1 MIQYIVI
8 LLDET
13 SVSFC
18 HYTND
23 KAEYKLMPLQTL
35 KDGIRF
41 AMKENLNIQFVY
53 PDYELPIEYQKEI
66 DSIDHTDIRPA
77 YIAENRFNDTSTCV
91 MVFNSLADTD
101 GYDFK
106 KDIPYLVRTDKN
118 SLFEGEQIVE
128 QILNVATRLNI
139 VITDIETFT
148 EGDFTVY
155 KSFLQN
161 LSGYMKQLY
170 IMGTTPQLNLLT
182 DRMMLDEMNNCG
194 AGDTT
199 VTLAPNGN
207 FYICPAFY
215 FSNDGDAIGDV
226 KKGLEIKNKQ
236 LFQLNHA
243 PLCRKCDAY
252 QCRRCVWLNRKT
264 TLEVNTPS
272 HEQCVVAHL
281 ERNASQQLLASI
293 RDFGTFFPGKAICDI
308 DYLDPFDIKK
318 RS

>member
-13 SVSFC
+13 SVFFC
-18 HYTND
+18 HYTSN
-23 KAEYKLMPLQTL
+23 KTEHKLIPLQTL

-77 YIAENRFNDTSTCV
+77 TIAANRFNDANSYV
-91 MVFNSLADTD
+91 MVFDSLAETE
-101 GYDFK
+101 GYNFK
-106 KDIPYLVRTDKN
+106 KDVPYLVRTDKTC
-118 SLFEGEQIVE
+118 LFGGEQIVA

-148 EGDFTVY
+148 EDDFTAY

-161 LSGYMKQLY
+161 LSGYVKQLY
-170 IMGTTPQLNLLT
+170 VMGKTPQLNLLT

-194 AGDTT
+194 AGETT

-207 FYICPAFY
+207 FYI
-215 FSNDGDAIGDV
+215 S
-226 KKGLEIKNKQ
+226 Q
-236 LFQLNHA
+236 
-243 PLCRKCDAY
+243 RS
-252 QCRRCVWLNRKT
+252 
-264 TLEVNTPS
+264 TLAMMVMP
-272 HEQCVVAHL
+272 
-281 ERNASQQLLASI
+281 
-293 RDFGTFFPGKAICDI
+293 
-308 DYLDPFDIKK
+308 
-318 RS
+318 

>member
-106 KDIPYLVRTDKN
+106 KDIPYLVRTVKN

-148 EGDFTVY
+148 EGDITVY

-170 IMGTTPQLNLLT
+170 IMGKTPQLNLLT

-293 RDFGTFFPGKAICDI
+293 RDFGTFLPGKEICDI

>member
-18 HYTND
+18 HYTN
-23 KAEYKLMPLQTL
+23 KKKEYKLIPLRTL

-53 PDYELPIEYQKEI
+53 PDYELPIEYQEEI

-77 YIAENRFNDTSTCV
+77 NVAVNCGINDANANV
-91 MVFNSLADTD
+91 IVFDSLADTE

-106 KDIPYLVRTDKN
+106 KDIPYLVRTDKRC
-118 SLFEGEQIVE
+118 LFEGEHIIAK
-128 QILNVATRLNI
+128 ILYAATRLNI

-148 EGDFTVY
+148 EVDFTAY

-161 LSGYMKQLY
+161 ISGYIKQLY
-170 IMGTTPQLNLLT
+170 IKGKTPQLNLLT

-199 VTLAPNGN
+199 VTLAPNGK

-215 FSNDGDAIGDV
+215 FCNDADAIGDV

-236 LFQLNHA
+236 LFQISHA

-281 ERNASQQLLASI
+281 ERNASRQLLASI
-293 RDFGTFFPGKAICDI
+293 RGVGTFLPGKEICDI
-308 DYLDPFDIKK
+308 DYLDPFDIKI
-318 RS
+318 